1 MQHDGRRKEGEI
13 CIRRGERRFTFALT
27 CARPSLMQTREGMA
41 INNKDNGWFW
51 NESGKRLFMMFGY
64 AAVVEILVG

>member
-1 MQHDGRRKEGEI
+1 MMVDEKKAKFVSEA
-13 CIRRGERRFTFALT
+13 GERRFTFALP

-64 AAVVEILVG
+64 SAMVEILVG